1 MPYLTPTDTARRTG
15 EAEQL
20 GFGVPG
26 YAHPLL
32 APTEWAELT
41 RPGTPLHWAVLNI
54 DNGPGAR
61 PDPHCLEAAGRLR
74 NARERAL
81 HGGAPQDSVRAAGG
95 RLLGHLDLAFGS
107 RRYGELIADA
117 QSFLGWYR
125 VDGFYLA
132 RCPAGRADLPA
143 VRRLTGT
150 LATLLDHVD
159 REVRGGQL
167 VLGLGTHPHPGY
179 AEAADQL
186 VTFSGPWT
194 DYRWS
199 QVAEWTADYPPE
211 RFAHFVHGVPRSH
224 LDEAMRIARWQGAGT
239 IFFTDRDG
247 RPGPHRGHG
256 SDRGLAQDGGHARG
270 GGPGSDRGLARDGGP
285 GPDHGFAQDGRLGPD
300 RQHGPRG
307 ERGQM
312 DPFAALPSYWDEIV
326 SRIGPGIS
334 E

>member
-1 MPYLTPTDTARRTG
+1 MPYLTPTGTVRRTSG
-15 EAEQL
+15 AEQL

-32 APTEWAELT
+32 APTEWAELV

-54 DNGPGAR
+54 DSGPGAR

-74 NARERAL
+74 NARERAV
-81 HGGAPQDSVRAAGG
+81 HGDVPQDSVRAAGG

-107 RRYGELIADA
+107 RPFGELIADA
-117 QSFLGWYR
+117 QSFLDWYR
-125 VDGFYLA
+125 VDGFYLG
-132 RCPAGRADLPA
+132 RCPAERAGLPA
-143 VRRLTGT
+143 VRRLTST
-150 LATLLDHVD
+150 LATLLEHGD
-159 REVRGGQL
+159 RGEGIGPL

-186 VTFSGPWT
+186 VTFSGRWT

-199 QVAEWTADYPPE
+199 QVAEWTAAYPPE
-211 RFAHFVHGVPRSH
+211 RFAHFVHGVPRTH
-224 LDEAMRIARWQGAGT
+224 LEEAMRIARWQGAGT
-239 IFFTDRDG
+239 IFFTDRND
-247 RPGPHRGHG
+247 
-256 SDRGLAQDGGHARG
+256 
-270 GGPGSDRGLARDGGP
+270 
-285 GPDHGFAQDGRLGPD
+285 
-300 RQHGPRG
+300 QHG
-307 ERGQM
+307 QT

>member
-1 MPYLTPTDTARRTG
+1 MPHLTAPADARRTAG
-15 EAEQL
+15 GEQL

-32 APTEWAELT
+32 APAEWAGLA

-54 DNGPGAR
+54 ADGPGSR
-61 PDPHCLEAAGRLR
+61 PDPHCLEAAGRLH

-81 HGGAPQDSVRAAGG
+81 HGCSPDDTVRASGG
-95 RLLGHLDLAFGS
+95 RLLGHLDLAHGERPFE
-107 RRYGELIADA
+107 ELIADA
-117 QSFLGWYR
+117 RSFIDWYR
-125 VDGFYLA
+125 IGGFYLA
-132 RCPAGRADLPA
+132 RCPTERAGLPA

-150 LATLLDHVD
+150 LHALLAESDSAD
-159 REVRGGQL
+159 DGGRL
-167 VLGLGTHPHPGY
+167 VLGHGTHPYPGY

-186 VTFSGPWT
+186 VTFQGPWT

-211 RFAHFVHGVPRSH
+211 RFAHFVHGVPRTH
-224 LDEAMRIARWQGAGT
+224 LEEAMRIARWQGAGT
-239 IFFTDRDG
+239 IFFTDRNV
-247 RPGPHRGHG
+247 RN
-256 SDRGLAQDGGHARG
+256 DRD
-270 GGPGSDRGLARDGGP
+270 DRS
-285 GPDHGFAQDGRLGPD
+285 
-300 RQHGPRG
+300 
-307 ERGQM
+307 GQS

>member
-1 MPYLTPTDTARRTG
+1 MPYLTAPADACRTASG
-15 EAEQL
+15 EQL

-32 APTEWAELT
+32 APAEWAELT

-54 DNGPGAR
+54 ANGPGAR

-81 HGGAPQDSVRAAGG
+81 RGEAPDDAVRASGG
-95 RLLGHLDLAFGS
+95 RLLGHLDLAHGERPFD
-107 RRYGELIADA
+107 ELIADA
-117 QSFLGWYR
+117 RSFIDWYR
-125 VDGFYLA
+125 VGGFYLA
-132 RCPAGRADLPA
+132 HCPGERSGLPA

-150 LATLLDHVD
+150 LHALLAASDSAD
-159 REVRGGQL
+159 DGGRL
-167 VLGLGTHPHPGY
+167 VLGHGFQPYPGY

-186 VTFSGPWT
+186 VTFQGPWT

-211 RFAHFVHGVPRSH
+211 RFAHFVHGVPRTH
-224 LDEAMRIARWQGAGT
+224 LEEAMRVARWQGAGT
-239 IFFTDRDG
+239 IFFTDRD
-247 RPGPHRGHG
+247 
-256 SDRGLAQDGGHARG
+256 D
-270 GGPGSDRGLARDGGP
+270 RDG
-285 GPDHGFAQDGRLGPD
+285 QS
-300 RQHGPRG
+300 
-307 ERGQM
+307 
-312 DPFAALPSYWDEIV
+312 DPFATLPRYWDEIV